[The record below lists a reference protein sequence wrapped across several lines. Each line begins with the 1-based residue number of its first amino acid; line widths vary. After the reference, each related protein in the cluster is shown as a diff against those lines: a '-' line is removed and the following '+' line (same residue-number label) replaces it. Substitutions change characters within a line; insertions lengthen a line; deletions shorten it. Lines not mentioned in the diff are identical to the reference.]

1 MEIEIKTEKDT
12 TKEGKCSEKEET
24 DLRNG
29 EKVKKIHKGKTL
41 FVCF

>member
-1 MEIEIKTEKDT
+1 MEIEIKIEKDT
-12 TKEGKCSEKEET
+12 TNEGKCSEKEET

-29 EKVKKIHKGKTL
+29 EKGKKIHKEKAL